1 MRNVEIYVP
10 RSKVIELFDNPDHM
24 PKWQPDLVRSGPIS
38 GISSHS
44 RRQIASHVLRAG
56 VLNFSSSADLE
67 KNMPPTREMVCR
79 ESPKDVLKPVA
90 ADGAGVADL
99 NYSVLGQDVI
109 VEE

>member
-1 MRNVEIYVP
+1 
-10 RSKVIELFDNPDHM
+10 
-24 PKWQPDLVRSGPIS
+24 
-38 GISSHS
+38 
-44 RRQIASHVLRAG
+44 
-56 VLNFSSSADLE
+56 
-67 KNMPPTREMVCR
+67 MPPTREMVCR